1 MFADMD
7 TMARLI
13 EGVKTMN
20 SIIGSI
26 GETPW
31 RAANGPDAGN
41 PE

>member
-1 MFADMD
+1 MVPDMD

-26 GETPW
+26 GESLW
-31 RAANGPDAGN
+31 RSANGPDTGK